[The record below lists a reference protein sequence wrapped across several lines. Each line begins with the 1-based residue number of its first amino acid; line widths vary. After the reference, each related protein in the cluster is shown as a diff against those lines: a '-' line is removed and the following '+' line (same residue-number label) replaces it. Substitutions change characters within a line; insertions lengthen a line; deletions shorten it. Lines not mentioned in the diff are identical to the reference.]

1 MSTDQT
7 WELRC
12 HALGRILDRRAE
24 LAKEICI
31 MQVEDG
37 FVVSLLAP
45 TGAVAGPA
53 YMPATIT
60 IEASEIQAV
69 MAELMQP
76 PPAAVKGDTGG
87 LRWFNRR

>member
-7 WELRC
+7 WELRF

-24 LAKEICI
+24 LAKDICI

-53 YMPATIT
+53 YTPATIT
-60 IEASEIQAV
+60 IEASEIQAA
-69 MAELMQP
+69 MAELVQP
-76 PPAAVKGDTGG
+76 PAPVKGDTGG